1 MSSAGT
7 RGDNAAPMPPRLAS
21 LAAAALLLLTGAT
34 VVPAAPVIPQAA
46 RPLAIRPVNVERNVI
61 YGMYSGFALLMDVH
75 RPVTS
80 NGYGILFVAG
90 SGWHAPLEYGATPL
104 KDTQVPL
111 WGPALV
117 AAGYTVFA
125 VNHRAAPRFHYPAAV
140 EDVQRAVRFIRHH
153 AKVYGIDP
161 ARLGGLGGS
170 SGGHLVGLV
179 STLAAPGI
187 AGDPDPVNREPA
199 TLQTVV
205 LRAPLVDLPKMV
217 EIPAGVALVVSFLEM
232 PLGDNVPTSKALWA
246 QASPQTHVSANTP
259 PTLLMHG
266 DADELV
272 PFSQSTGYEAALRA
286 AGVPTRLLTVPGGK
300 HGADFGYPQSRPGW
314 LNYPSEAAAWF
325 DQHLKA
331 R

>member
-1 MSSAGT
+1 MIAA
-7 RGDNAAPMPPRLAS
+7 DNPRHMRQRLTPI
-21 LAAAALLLLTGAT
+21 AAALLALTVASTAAAGAQGRT
-34 VVPAAPVIPQAA
+34 NGQAPPVSIT
-46 RPLAIRPVNVERNVI
+46 PVNVERNVI

-80 NGYGILFVAG
+80 NGYGIVFVAG
-90 SGWHAPLEYGATPL
+90 SGWQAPLDYGATPL

-140 EDVQRAVRFIRHH
+140 EDVQRAVRFIRYH

-161 ARLGGLGGS
+161 DRLGGLGGS

-179 STLAAPGI
+179 STLGAPGI
-187 AGDPDPVNREPA
+187 AGDSDPVNREPA

-205 LRAPLVDLPKMV
+205 LRAPLVDLPKMTAV
-217 EIPAGVALVVSFLEM
+217 PAGLALVVSFLEV
-232 PLGDNVPTSKALWA
+232 PLGDNVPTSKALWTE
-246 QASPQTHVSANTP
+246 ASPQSHVSAKTP

-266 DADELV
+266 DADDLV
-272 PFSQSTGYEAALRA
+272 PYSQSAGYEAALKA
-286 AGVPTRLLTVPGGK
+286 AGVATKLITVPGGK
-300 HGADFGYPQSRPGW
+300 HGADFGFAQPKPEW
-314 LNYPSEAAAWF
+314 LNYQAEAVKWF
-325 DQHLKA
+325 DQYLKK
-331 R
+331 